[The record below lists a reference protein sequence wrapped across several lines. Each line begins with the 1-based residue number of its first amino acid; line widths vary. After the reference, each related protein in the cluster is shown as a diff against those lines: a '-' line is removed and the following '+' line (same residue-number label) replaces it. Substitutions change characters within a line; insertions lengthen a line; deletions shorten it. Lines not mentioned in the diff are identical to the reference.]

1 MSFKQFG
8 GLQFAAKNNI
18 VGNHY
23 STSSNLGVS
32 SSIGQEN
39 SKIIS
44 QSHIDL
50 SANSLLHIGA
60 LYFMDGSIQ
69 TTAYQTSPTQGA
81 IFYDGITVYSF
92 ANLNC
97 PTAISS
103 NLVVSGTTAL
113 NGGGTSITPTY
124 PDNSNQIATTAYVKT
139 ASGDFATLSGTNAF
153 TGNNSFSQPTALNG
167 GGTSVT
173 LPSTDNSTGIA
184 TTAYVNSVGF
194 ATLSGTNAFTGSN
207 SFSQSTALNGGGT
220 SVTPSYPDDSTKIA
234 TTAYVKTASADFAT
248 LSGTNAFTGSNSFS
262 QSTALNGGGTSVTP
276 SYPDNTTN
284 VATTAYV
291 TTAISNIPPPSGVA
305 TDISGGQAGEIPFQS
320 APSTTTFSSNLT
332 FVSSTNTLTSQNFN
346 ATSDYRIKED
356 VQNLDET
363 SITIDQ
369 LRPIL
374 YKNKNTH
381 TKNIGFLAH
390 EVQEIFPFLV
400 QGEKDGEQIQSI
412 NYIGLIGVLV
422 KEIQDLKKQVLVLEE
437 KIDSCISTVPSR

>member
-113 NGGGTSITPTY
+113 NGGGTSLTPTY
-124 PDNSNQIATTAYVKT
+124 PDDSNQIATTAYVKT

-153 TGNNSFSQPTALNG
+153 TGTNSFSQSTALNG

-194 ATLSGTNAFTGSN
+194 ATLSGTNAFTG
-207 SFSQSTALNGGGT
+207 A
-220 SVTPSYPDDSTKIA
+220 
-234 TTAYVKTASADFAT
+234 
-248 LSGTNAFTGSNSFS
+248 NSFS

-291 TTAISNIPPPSGVA
+291 TTAIGNIPPPSGVA

-320 APSTTTFSSNLT
+320 APSTTTFSTNLT

-422 KEIQDLKKQVLVLEE
+422 KEIQDLKKQVFVLEK
-437 KIDSCISTVPSR
+437 KIDSCISAAPSR